1 MDKAVQAAKENGY
14 LVQGF
19 EIKPCIWKGNPP
31 GSAGDILQQ
40 TDVLRVSSASDT
52 DEYGNGTVSTL
63 IVGVETGGNRRPYI
77 RWLAVE
83 EATVW
88 GASHNA
94 QGGWEVDTYLLLDP
108 QEVKRAITPDLLE
121 RVQLL

>member
-1 MDKAVQAAKENGY
+1 MEKAVQAAKENGY
-14 LVQGF
+14 LLQGF
-19 EIKPCIWKGNPP
+19 EISPCNWRENPP
-31 GSAGDILQQ
+31 GVAVEDVQ
-40 TDVLRVSSASDT
+40 TADYRVSSVSDT

-63 IVGVETGGNRRPYI
+63 IVGVETEGHRRPYI

-83 EATVW
+83 ESSVW